1 MSYNYNNPMNRV
13 CDYTEA
19 LKILGDNV
27 VEGTKY
33 PNLAAIKAKYDSTS
47 DKHGKAYR
55 YNAVAKI
62 LPDVS
67 VSGFYGTKYFRNG
80 KRKWTSQEEQ
90 FLVRT
95 VCACVDP
102 ESDRHGMTMSK
113 VLSCV
118 GQIIGRT
125 LGACQL
131 KASNL
136 GLTKESIQ
144 YATVVTKCGR
154 VLSTKTGKM
163 IGDCFSSKGDIEK
176 ELDKQDKNVGYKF
189 NLSKTPKKNRTP
201 KSVSGKSVINLGKG
215 VRNVSISYTE
225 QGEMQITF
233 EG

>member
-13 CDYTEA
+13 CDYTDA
-19 LKILGDNV
+19 LKFLGDSI
-27 VEGTKY
+27 VEGTEY

-47 DKHGKAYR
+47 EKHGKAYR
-55 YNAVAKI
+55 YTLTAKI

-80 KRKWTSQEEQ
+80 KRKWTAEEEQ
-90 FLVRT
+90 FLVRA
-95 VCACVDP
+95 VCSSVDP
-102 ESDRHGMTMSK
+102 CAFRSGYTMARVLANVGMIM
-113 VLSCV
+113 
-118 GQIIGRT
+118 GRT
-125 LGACQL
+125 FGACQL

-136 GLTKESIQ
+136 GITRETSQ
-144 YATVVTKCGR
+144 YATITTKCGR

-163 IGDCFSSKGDIEK
+163 IGDCFSSKEDIEK

-189 NLSKTPKKNRTP
+189 NLSKAPKKNRTP